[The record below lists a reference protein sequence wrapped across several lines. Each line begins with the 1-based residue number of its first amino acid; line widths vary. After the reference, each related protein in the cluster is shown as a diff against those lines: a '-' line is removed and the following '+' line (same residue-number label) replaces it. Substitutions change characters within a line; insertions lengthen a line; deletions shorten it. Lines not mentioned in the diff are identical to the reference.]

1 MTSKWKETEYLI
13 MRRCLVTSVA
23 CLKQIV
29 TCAVYV
35 SLFMFIF
42 MFVCL
47 FVVQNVMMVILV
59 SWMVQWLVK
68 DVWSIARE
76 DDGEQCAMATGDH
89 LRLLWYADK
98 MDFPLMV
105 CVCLCMDVYSAYMYV
120 S

>member
-1 MTSKWKETEYLI
+1 MERNGVLDYETLFSNTYCMFEADSYMYMCCICFL
-13 MRRCLVTSVA
+13 
-23 CLKQIV
+23 
-29 TCAVYV
+29 VYV
-35 SLFMFIF
+35 YIH
-42 MFVCL
+42 VCL

-98 MDFPLMV
+98 MDFPLTV
-105 CVCLCMDVYSAYMYV
+105 CVYLCMDVYSAYMYV